1 MHLTVRR
8 LYSIGRRLAWWP
20 VSKAGRV
27 RASCAASIVGN
38 RTAVRRREVQLS
50 DARSKVLSTAVGLA
64 VQHLLQSGTQRSSIV
79 VLFGAD
85 PQGRVVLIMN
95 NVDRDH
101 D

>member
-1 MHLTVRR
+1 VHLTVRR

-79 VLFGAD
+79 VRGAD